1 MTDKKKITL
10 IYVGV
15 ALICALVLGMSFLL
29 LGLRKVNK
37 RDEPPATGV
46 GKEDVG
52 DLVVLESDFE
62 LQRQDGAKVKISDL
76 KDKVWLAAQF
86 YATCPMCAERNSSS
100 LVEIYKEFKDENEF
114 VVTCF
119 SVDPENDTEEL
130 LSSVR
135 DGLKLEKNNWWFLR
149 AEREKLWEFMTKE
162 MFFTTIKE
170 RTDPIH
176 IAQKGRWAHDMGYQL
191 YRGDTLV
198 FKWDEGLP
206 LDQLRGEIKDA
217 LVGIRKATESKKL
230 DPSYE

>member
-1 MTDKKKITL
+1 MTDRKKITL

-29 LGLRKVNK
+29 LGLKKVNK
-37 RDEPPATGV
+37 NDELPATGV
-46 GKEDVG
+46 GKEEVG
-52 DLVVLESDFE
+52 DLVVLKSDFE

-86 YATCPMCAERNSSS
+86 YATCPMCAKRNSSS
-100 LVEIYKEFKDENEF
+100 LVEIYQDFKDEDEF

-135 DGLKLEKNNWWFLR
+135 DGLKLEKSNWWFLR
-149 AEREKLWEFMTKE
+149 AERQELWDFMTKE

-176 IAQKGRWAHDMGYQL
+176 VAQKGRWAHDMGYQL
-191 YRGDTLV
+191 YRGNTLV
-198 FKWDEGLP
+198 YKWDEGLP

-217 LVGIRKATESKKL
+217 LAGLRKVSESKEL
-230 DPSYE
+230 